1 MPRNNAEVGAAR
13 EERQEILISRNRCVR
28 VLLIQEQ
35 MKEYRVPF
43 FVRLSDAL
51 QQDGIS
57 IRVAYSE
64 PKRWDGRNDSCDLPA
79 NIGLKVRGRWI
90 LGGRV
95 LYQPLLREILRADLV
110 IAQEANK
117 HLLNYL
123 LAVFSALGLRRVAFW
138 GFGANRDE
146 NRLVFS
152 EWIRKKVVS
161 KVDWYFAYT
170 RSAVNCLAAKGVRQE
185 RITVV
190 ENAVDTREFSELLSS
205 IDDPELCL
213 KMREFGIEEP
223 SCIGLYCG
231 LLSHDKGIDF
241 LLEAAIFV
249 RQQLP
254 SFHLLVAGGG
264 PEQENV
270 MSAARM
276 HRWIHYVGPTF
287 GRDKA
292 MLFKMAGVVLL
303 PGRVG
308 LAILDAFAAGLPLL
322 TTQVPYHGPEI
333 EYLED
338 GRNGLIVKHDVSV
351 YASTVVSVLSDALL
365 RENFREAASDSARRY
380 SIDGM
385 VSNFRIGIRR
395 CLGWGEQGFSSV
407 PGAAS

>member
-1 MPRNNAEVGAAR
+1 MRAEAGSYSP
-13 EERQEILISRNRCVR
+13 EHQEVPTPGNRCVR
-28 VLLIQEQ
+28 VLIIQEQ
-35 MKEYRVPF
+35 MKEYRLPF
-43 FVRLSDAL
+43 FVGLSDAL
-51 QQDGIS
+51 RQDGIS

-64 PKRWDGRNDSCDLPA
+64 PKGRDGRDDCCDLPS

-123 LAVFSALGLRRVAFW
+123 LALASTLGLKRVAFW
-138 GFGANRDE
+138 GFGANRNE
-146 NRLVFS
+146 NRFILS
-152 EWIRKKVVS
+152 EWIRKNLVS

-170 RSAVNCLAAKGVRQE
+170 RSAVDCLTAKGVRRE
-185 RITVV
+185 RIIVV
-190 ENAVDTREFSELLSS
+190 ENAVDTREFSELLGS
-205 IDDPELCL
+205 IDESELFL
-213 KMREFGIEEP
+213 KMKQFGIEEA
-223 SCIGLYCG
+223 SRIALYCG
-231 LLSHDKGIDF
+231 LLSRDKGIDF
-241 LLEAAIFV
+241 LLQAAVSI

-264 PEQENV
+264 PEQDKV
-270 MSAARM
+270 ATAARM
-276 HRWIHYVGPTF
+276 HNWIHYVGPTF

-322 TTQVPYHGPEI
+322 TTQVSYHGPEI

-338 GRNGLIVKHDVSV
+338 GRNGLIVANDVSL
-351 YASTVVSVLSDALL
+351 YASTVISVLSDTRL
-365 RENFREAASDSARRY
+365 RENFRRAASVSGRRY
-380 SIDGM
+380 SIDAM
-385 VSNFRIGIRR
+385 VSNFRIGIRT
-395 CLGWGEQGFSSV
+395 CLGRGEQPFSSV
-407 PGAAS
+407 PDAAS

>member
-1 MPRNNAEVGAAR
+1 MPKNDAEVDIHCADH
-13 EERQEILISRNRCVR
+13 EETPVPRNRCAR
-28 VLLIQEQ
+28 VLIIQEQ

-43 FVRLSDAL
+43 FIRLSDAL
-51 QQDGIS
+51 QQDGILL
-57 IRVAYSE
+57 RVAYSE
-64 PKRWDGRNDSCDLPA
+64 PKGWDGRNDSCDLPS
-79 NIGLKVRGRWI
+79 NIGRKVRGRWM

-123 LAVFSALGLRRVAFW
+123 LVLVSTLGFKRISFW
-138 GFGANRDE
+138 GFGANRNE

-152 EWIRKKVVS
+152 EWIRKKIVS

-170 RSAVNCLAAKGVRQE
+170 RSAVECLVAKGVRRE

-190 ENAVDTREFSELLSS
+190 ENAVDTQEFSDLVGA
-205 IDDPELCL
+205 IDDSEICL
-213 KMREFGIEEP
+213 KKKQFGIEEA

-231 LLSHDKGIDF
+231 VLSPDKGIDF
-241 LLEAAIFV
+241 LLRAAVLV

-264 PEQENV
+264 PEHEKV
-270 MSAARM
+270 SLAAST
-276 HRWIHYVGPTF
+276 HPWIHYLGPTF

-322 TTQVPYHGPEI
+322 TIQVSYHGPEI

-338 GRNGLIVKHDVSV
+338 GRNGLMVKNDVSL
-351 YASTVVSVLSDALL
+351 YASRVVSVLSDASL
-365 RENFREAASDSARRY
+365 REKFQRAASDSGRRY
-380 SIDGM
+380 SIDAM
-385 VSNFRIGIRR
+385 VSNFRNGIRA
-395 CLGWGEQGFSSV
+395 CLGWSEQHFSSV
-407 PGAAS
+407 PDAAS